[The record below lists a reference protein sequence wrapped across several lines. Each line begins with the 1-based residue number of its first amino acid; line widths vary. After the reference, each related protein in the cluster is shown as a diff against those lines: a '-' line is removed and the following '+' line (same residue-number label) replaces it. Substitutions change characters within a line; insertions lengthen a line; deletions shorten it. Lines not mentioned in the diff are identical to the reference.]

1 VRVEIARHCLH
12 VGYGG
17 RLYDVD
23 HTGER
28 SLADIAQAVSVYL
41 QEAPGRSLL
50 FYCHG
55 GVHPHEEAVA
65 LAQQMVPACLARHVY
80 PVFVCWHTSVPHTIR
95 HLARDWRQGV
105 RWSGQQY
112 PLHTVMRH
120 PVGQVV
126 KAGWEITK
134 RHAQEGCHDEEGAVR
149 QFLTHLVDHL
159 GPDQVPLYL
168 MAHSAGSYYVAALLA
183 YWVSLGGTGEGL
195 ALLAPA
201 MTLDSFEAE
210 VLPLLEAG
218 SLRRCRI
225 AAFVDELERA
235 DRFGLAPSL
244 LYLVHWLLEGHN
256 PIPLLGMERF
266 LRDRLDAYQERLKH
280 LCKATEVLDVR
291 WVDAQDEAMNAPAR
305 LSALASRHAA
315 IDRRLFLPMLDAL
328 LQCEELTQSSP
339 LAASHDSTHA

>member
-1 VRVEIARHCLH
+1 VRVDVSRHCLH

-23 HTGER
+23 HQGEL
-28 SLADIAQAVSVYL
+28 SLDAIAAAVAAYL
-41 QEAPGRSLL
+41 HEAPGHSLL

-65 LAQQMVPACLARHVY
+65 LAQQMAPACLARGIY
-80 PVFVCWHTSVPHTIR
+80 PLFVCWHTSVPHTFR
-95 HLARDWRQGV
+95 HLAKDWRQGV
-105 RWSGQQY
+105 RWSQQQY
-112 PLHTVMRH
+112 PLRTLMRH

-134 RHAQEGCHDEEGAVR
+134 RHAQEGCHGEEGAVR
-149 QFLTHLVDHL
+149 QFLKHLADHQNAA
-159 GPDQVPLYL
+159 DVPLYL
-168 MAHSAGSYYVAALLA
+168 MAHSAGSYYVAALLS
-183 YWVSLGGTGEGL
+183 YWVSLGGRAEGL

-201 MTLDSFEAE
+201 MTLESFEAE
-210 VLPLLEAG
+210 VLPLLESG

-256 PIPLLGMERF
+256 PIPLLGLERC
-266 LRDRLDAYQERLKH
+266 LRDRLEAYQERLKH
-280 LCKATEVLDVR
+280 LSEATQVLDVR
-291 WVDAQDEAMNAPAR
+291 WVDAEDEAMNTPVR
-305 LSALASRHAA
+305 LSSLESRHAA

-328 LQCEELTQSSP
+328 LHHEYVVSYP
-339 LAASHDSTHA
+339 KASHGSTRA